1 MKIAPIALF
10 TLLLLLSSTAQ
21 NAPAQT
27 NERLP
32 IAIHLQNVDARE
44 ILGIVCNAAKLQ
56 LEMPQDI
63 KETVTINLDKP
74 TLREALDAIVKPVR
88 LAYAIEG
95 SQVRIT
101 RQ

>member
-1 MKIAPIALF
+1 MKVANIALL
-10 TLLLLLSSTAQ
+10 TLLLLLSSGMQ
-21 NAPAQT
+21 SAPAQT
-27 NERLP
+27 SERLP
-32 IAIHLQNVDARE
+32 IAIHLQNADARE
-44 ILGIVCNAAKLQ
+44 VLGLVCGAAKLQ

-74 TLREALDAIVKPVR
+74 TLREALDAIVKPAR